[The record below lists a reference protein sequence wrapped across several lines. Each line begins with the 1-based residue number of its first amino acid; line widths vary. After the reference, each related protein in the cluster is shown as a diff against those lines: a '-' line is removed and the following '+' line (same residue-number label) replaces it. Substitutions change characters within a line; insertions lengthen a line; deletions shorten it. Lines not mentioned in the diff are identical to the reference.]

1 MLNFGIEHMTKIKK
15 SIIEKVIMTFA
26 KIKNLYLNFAYK
38 KLISR
43 LAHCRIYHK
52 KEILKFFIS
61 NRKCRNFSEKKFF
74 LTFSFDKSIK
84 ILGPDTRI
92 KIKKTNDDIYMITYI
107 DHRLENKYDL
117 KLKVNHYSDPYYA
130 PGKPVFIKYRWS
142 FPNFFVRVD
151 FLDR

>member
-1 MLNFGIEHMTKIKK
+1 MRYLARCDIHRYNDILNFFIG
-15 SIIEKVIMTFA
+15 
-26 KIKNLYLNFAYK
+26 N
-38 KLISR
+38 R
-43 LAHCRIYHK
+43 QCR
-52 KEILKFFIS
+52 KFFY
-61 NRKCRNFSEKKFF
+61 NFVDE
-74 LTFSFDKSIK
+74 SIK
-84 ILGPDTRI
+84 LLGPDTRI